1 MLGEVFS
8 GLDLQ
13 VTMLM
18 RWSRKMPRP
27 ATEWP
32 ALLALADQVRRRP
45 SWRRLY
51 EIEGL
56 AEWYP
61 QEEGGSGAAG

>member
-1 MLGEVFS
+1 MLGPGFS

-27 ATEWP
+27 ATGWP
-32 ALLALADQVRRRP
+32 ALRRLADFVCSSP
-45 SWRRLY
+45 FGNKLY
-51 EIEGL
+51 VLEGL
-56 AEWYP
+56 SEW
-61 QEEGGSGAAG
+61 